1 MGTVLIW
8 SVALTIL
15 VIVGI
20 VWILDLQA
28 RLSRLQRRYE
38 GLLSGDEEDASLEVK
53 VGNLAARLAEVAE
66 HAERVAARTAQ
77 LDAALTRAVQGVGLV
92 RYRAYKD
99 TGGDQSFSLAL
110 VDGEGNGAVI
120 SALYGREVTRVY
132 AKPIQGWLSPKPL
145 SDEEKQALA
154 AARQTVVAEEG

>member
-28 RLSRLQRRYE
+28 RLNRMQRKYE
-38 GLLSGDEEDASLEVK
+38 QLLSGEEEDVGLEVK

-66 HAERVAARTAQ
+66 HTERLAVRAGQ
-77 LDAALTRAVQGVGLV
+77 IDAALAHVVQGIGLV

-120 SALYGREVTRVY
+120 SALYGREATRVY
-132 AKPIQGWLSPKPL
+132 AKPVQGWLSPKPL

-154 AARQTVVAEEG
+154 VARATVVGGE